1 VLETEIVDDV
11 PKTGYGSSIEALD
24 DLRNSN
30 NITKISTSLVVLEN
44 GIEYSFVEV
53 TCSDGM
59 QYGLQAY
66 GKEALELDRVAH
78 EIIPKEQKTSLML
91 LL

>member
-1 VLETEIVDDV
+1 M

-24 DLRNSN
+24 DLRSSN

-53 TCSDGM
+53 TCSDGV

-78 EIIPKEQKTSLML
+78 EFIPKEQKTSLMFEL
-91 LL
+91 L